1 MVPDEKEV
9 LSAHACL
16 GSSVELKQ
24 SVASKRESNVHWMAL
39 LEIIVLLFMII
50 GIYDDIWLDIPIK
63 WFTWIYIYIYVCGFG
78 MYPHCIVSLYI
89 YIYTYINI
97 YLCIYN
103 TSHYFRMTFL
113 YKTVG
118 YTPSCA
124 GEVSHSWRFARV
136 VFFAP
141 IPGPCHCGILQ
152 HPPCFSQTQS
162 PYSWLLLVVSPI
174 YIHIIISLM
183 RLLRL
188 CCFFNQTYLFWC
200 LNPHV
205 WWF

>member
-1 MVPDEKEV
+1 MIYMNIYICMWLWDV
-9 LSAHACL
+9 
-16 GSSVELKQ
+16 SSLY
-24 SVASKRESNVHWMAL
+24 SF
-39 LEIIVLLFMII
+39 IIYIH
-50 GIYDDIWLDIPIK
+50 IYKYIPMYIYIH
-63 WFTWIYIYIYVCGFG
+63 IYIY
-78 MYPHCIVSLYI
+78 
-89 YIYTYINI
+89 
-97 YLCIYN
+97 